1 MSRRRLA
8 HQVGDCSEGHGD
20 IGVDTASISDSATYA
35 DDLGLDSLA
44 ILEIAVAVEN
54 QFKFHATDE
63 ELSSIRTVEDTM
75 ALVKR
80 RMYAEVA

>member
-1 MSRRRLA
+1 MELETIKA
-8 HQVGDCSEGHGD
+8 KIKEAIHEVTGLDAA
-20 IGVDTASISDSATYA
+20 TISDSASYI

-54 QFKFHATDE
+54 QFKFHASDD
-63 ELSSIRTVEDTM
+63 ELSSIRTVEDTI

-80 RMYAEVA
+80 RIFAEVA

>member
-1 MSRRRLA
+1 MELETIKTKIKEAIHEVTGLDAATISN
-8 HQVGDCSEGHGD
+8 S
-20 IGVDTASISDSATYA
+20 ASYI

-44 ILEIAVAVEN
+44 ILEISVAVEN
-54 QFKFHATDE
+54 QFKFHASDD

-80 RMYAEVA
+80 RIFAEVA

>member
-1 MSRRRLA
+1 MELETIKTKIKDA
-8 HQVGDCSEGHGD
+8 IHQVTGIDAG
-20 IGVDTASISDSATYA
+20 AISDSAVYV

-54 QFKFHATDE
+54 QFKFHASDE
-63 ELSSIRTVEDTM
+63 ELSSVRTVEDTI

-80 RMYAEVA
+80 HMFAEVA

>member
-1 MSRRRLA
+1 MDLETIKSKIKDA
-8 HQVGDCSEGHGD
+8 IHQVTGID
-20 IGVDTASISDSATYA
+20 IASISDAATYA

-63 ELSSIRTVEDTM
+63 ELSSIRTVEDTV

-80 RMYAEVA
+80 RIYAEVA

>member
-1 MSRRRLA
+1 MELETIKA
-8 HQVGDCSEGHGD
+8 KIKEAIHQVTGLDAA
-20 IGVDTASISDSATYA
+20 TISDSASYI

-54 QFKFHATDE
+54 QFKFHASDD
-63 ELSSIRTVEDTM
+63 ELSSIRTVEDTI

-80 RMYAEVA
+80 RIFAEVA

>member
-1 MSRRRLA
+1 MDMETIKSKIKDA
-8 HQVGDCSEGHGD
+8 IHQVT
-20 IGVDTASISDSATYA
+20 GVDTASISDSATYA

>member
-1 MSRRRLA
+1 MELETIKTKIKEA
-8 HQVGDCSEGHGD
+8 IHQVT
-20 IGVDTASISDSATYA
+20 GVDAATISDSASYI

-44 ILEIAVAVEN
+44 ILEIAVAVET

-63 ELSSIRTVEDTM
+63 ELSSIRTVEDTI

>member
-1 MSRRRLA
+1 MDLETIKSKIKDA
-8 HQVGDCSEGHGD
+8 IHQVT
-20 IGVDTASISDSATYA
+20 GVDTASISDSATYA

-63 ELSSIRTVEDTM
+63 ELSSIRTVEDTVT
-75 ALVKR
+75 LVKR
-80 RMYAEVA
+80 RIYAEVA

>member
-1 MSRRRLA
+1 MELETIKTKIKEA
-8 HQVGDCSEGHGD
+8 IQQVT
-20 IGVDTASISDSATYA
+20 GVDAASISDSASYI

-54 QFKFHATDE
+54 HFKFHATDE
-63 ELSSIRTVEDTM
+63 ELSSIRTVEDTI

-80 RMYAEVA
+80 RMFAEVA

>member
-1 MSRRRLA
+1 MELETIKTKIKEA
-8 HQVGDCSEGHGD
+8 IHEVTGLDAA
-20 IGVDTASISDSATYA
+20 TISDSASYI

-54 QFKFHATDE
+54 QFKFHASDD

-80 RMYAEVA
+80 RIFAEVA

>member
-1 MSRRRLA
+1 MELETIKTKIKEAIHEVTGLDAATISN
-8 HQVGDCSEGHGD
+8 S
-20 IGVDTASISDSATYA
+20 ASYI

-54 QFKFHATDE
+54 QFKFHASDD
-63 ELSSIRTVEDTM
+63 ELSSIRTVEDTI

-80 RMYAEVA
+80 RIFAEVA

>member
-1 MSRRRLA
+1 MELETIKTQIKDA
-8 HQVGDCSEGHGD
+8 IHQVTGID
-20 IGVDTASISDSATYA
+20 AAAISDSASYV

-54 QFKFHATDE
+54 QFKFHASDE
-63 ELSSIRTVEDTM
+63 ELSSIRTVEDTI

-80 RMYAEVA
+80 RMFAEVA

>member
-1 MSRRRLA
+1 MELETIKA
-8 HQVGDCSEGHGD
+8 KIKEAIHEVTGLDAA
-20 IGVDTASISDSATYA
+20 TISDSASYI

-54 QFKFHATDE
+54 QFKFHASDD
-63 ELSSIRTVEDTM
+63 ELSSIRSVEDTI

-80 RMYAEVA
+80 RIFAEVA

>member
-1 MSRRRLA
+1 MELETIKTKIKEA
-8 HQVGDCSEGHGD
+8 IHEVTGLDAA
-20 IGVDTASISDSATYA
+20 TISDSASYI

-54 QFKFHATDE
+54 QFKFHASDD
-63 ELSSIRTVEDTM
+63 ELSSIRTVEDTI

-80 RMYAEVA
+80 RIFAEVA

>member
-1 MSRRRLA
+1 MELETIKTKIKEA
-8 HQVGDCSEGHGD
+8 IQQVT
-20 IGVDTASISDSATYA
+20 GVDATGISDTASYI

-63 ELSSIRTVEDTM
+63 ELSSIRTVEDTL

-80 RMYAEVA
+80 RIFAEVA